1 MIELKHVTFRYENA
15 PENVYSIHN
24 INLTIQRGECVV
36 LCGRSGC
43 GKTTITRLINGLI
56 PHYYEGE
63 LSGFISVNGVE
74 IRSQQLSKI
83 SQYVGSVF
91 QNPRSQFFNVDT
103 TAELAFGCENQGL
116 PKEDVLERIEE
127 AANRF
132 SLNGLLNRSIFELS
146 GGEKQRIACASVY
159 AVHPDIFVLDEP
171 SSNLD
176 PASILQLKDVLQKLK
191 AEGKTLVISEHR
203 LYYLLDIADLFV
215 WLDQGEIR
223 SVYTREEILAFS
235 PAQISAMGLRALD
248 LNQVDLAT
256 ESKRQ
261 KHTGHEFTFQ
271 NLDCKISG
279 HSVLHIQSLRIP
291 TGEIIAVIGH
301 NGAGKSTLAGCLCGI
316 RKHTG
321 KVLYDKTEWT
331 AKKRLKESYMVMQDV
346 NRQLFTESVRDEV
359 TLNIPEEQAEQAENI
374 LRQMGINE
382 LADCHPLALS
392 GGQKQRVAIASALC
406 AAKKILIYDEP
417 TSGLDYESMRSACAL
432 IREVS
437 KRTELSLVITH
448 DLEFIMSCC
457 TFILHIDHGTV
468 KAFYPLDSTGKARVK
483 KEFLS
488 HKEKEEEL

>member
-1 MIELKHVTFRYENA
+1 MIELKHVTFWYENV
-15 PENVYSIHN
+15 PENVYSIRD
-24 INLTIQRGECVV
+24 INLTIQKGECVV

-56 PHYYEGE
+56 PHYYEGN
-63 LSGFISVNGVE
+63 LSGHVSINRVE
-74 IRSQQLSKI
+74 IKNQQLSKI
-83 SQYVGSVF
+83 SQHVGSVF

-116 PKEDVLERIEE
+116 PKENVLDRIEE

-176 PASILQLKDVLQKLK
+176 PVSILQLKDVLLKLK

-203 LYYLLDIADLFV
+203 LYYLMDIADHFV
-215 WLDQGEIR
+215 CLDQGEIR
-223 SVYTREEILAFS
+223 SVYKREEIAAFN
-235 PAQISAMGLRALD
+235 PAQISAMGLRALN
-248 LNQVDLAT
+248 LNQVDLRT
-256 ESKRQ
+256 EPKSSEYS
-261 KHTGHEFTFQ
+261 GHEFAFQ
-271 NLDCKISG
+271 NLNCKISG
-279 HSVLHIQSLRIP
+279 RSVLHIESLRIP
-291 TGEIIAVIGH
+291 AGEIIAVIGH

-321 KVLYDKTEWT
+321 RVLYDKTERT
-331 AKKRLKESYMVMQDV
+331 PQKRLKESYMVMQDV
-346 NRQLFTESVRDEV
+346 NHQLFTESVRDEV
-359 TLNIPEEQAEQAENI
+359 MLNIPEEQAEQAESI
-374 LRQMGINE
+374 LSDMGIDE

-406 AAKKILIYDEP
+406 AGKKILIYDEP
-417 TSGLDYESMRSACAL
+417 TSGLDYESMRSACTL
-432 IREVS
+432 IQEVS
-437 KRTELSLVITH
+437 QRTELSLVITH

-457 TFILHIDHGTV
+457 TFVLHIDHGTV
-468 KAFYPLDSTGKARVK
+468 KAFYPLDSKGKARVK
-483 KEFLS
+483 EEFLLCRES
-488 HKEKEEEL
+488 EEEL